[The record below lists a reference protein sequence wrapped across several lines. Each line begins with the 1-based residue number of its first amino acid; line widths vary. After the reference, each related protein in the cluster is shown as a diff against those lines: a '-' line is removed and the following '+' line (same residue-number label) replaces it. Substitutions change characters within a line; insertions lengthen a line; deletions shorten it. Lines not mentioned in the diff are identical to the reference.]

1 MRNRSCRGRLL
12 RVVAIAFVFGTQA
25 SQAAELKQEALKSWD
40 GYVQAAN
47 SQMRDRATSGTFLWV
62 DEDPGRLKEVRGGK
76 ILVSPVGPH
85 VPKPIPSGLIHD
97 WIGAAYFPNTQLSE
111 VLAVVRDYDRYQE
124 YYKPSVVESKSL
136 TVPGGD
142 DRFSMVLVNKE
153 VVAKM
158 ALDSEYQACYQR
170 LAEDR
175 WYAIAYTTRIQEIR
189 EYGHSGANKLPSDQG
204 HGYIWRVYSIA
215 RFEQRDG
222 GMYVEIEAM
231 ALSRDI
237 PAAFRWIADPIVRK
251 VSKNSL
257 LTSLRQMQDAIR
269 SAEKDADYA
278 RAHPL
283 PASGTCSAPP
293 DQETKDITAR

>member
-1 MRNRSCRGRLL
+1 MKPRSCTCWLL
-12 RVVAIAFVFGTQA
+12 GVVAVSVGFGTQA
-25 SQAAELKQEALKSWD
+25 SQAAELKREALQSWD
-40 GYVQAAN
+40 GYVQAAT
-47 SQMRDRATSGTFLWV
+47 SQMRDRALSGTFLWV
-62 DEDPGRLKEVRGGK
+62 DEDPDRLKQVRAGK
-76 ILVSPVGPH
+76 ILVSPLGPH

-97 WIGAAYFPNTQLSE
+97 WIGAAYFPNTLLSE

-136 TVPGGD
+136 TESGGD

-158 ALDSEYQACYQR
+158 ALDGEYQACYQR

-175 WYAIAYTTRIQEIR
+175 WYGIAYTTRIQEIR
-189 EYGHSGANKLPSDQG
+189 EYGHSGANKLPPDQG
-204 HGYIWRVYSIA
+204 SGYIWRLYSIA

-237 PAAFRWIADPIVRK
+237 PAGFRWIADPLVRRL
-251 VSKNSL
+251 SKNSL
-257 LTSLRQMQDAIR
+257 LTSLRQMQDAVR
-269 SAEKDADYA
+269 SVEKDADYV

-293 DQETKDITAR
+293 DQETKNITTR